1 MENDKMK
8 KILKSLL
15 IISIFVLGVVVTGY
29 ILSNANNKEVKQVVK
44 ESNDSYYIEVGEEII
59 EFTDGSYI
67 VVDANGSI
75 LE

>member
-1 MENDKMK
+1 MK

-29 ILSNANNKEVKQVVK
+29 ILSNANTKEVKQVVK
-44 ESNDSYYIEVGEEII
+44 ESNDSYYIEEGEQII
-59 EFTDGSYI
+59 EFTDGSYMI
-67 VVDANGSI
+67 VDANGSI

>member
-1 MENDKMK
+1 MK

-15 IISIFVLGVVVTGY
+15 IISIFVLGVVVIGY

>member
-44 ESNDSYYIEVGEEII
+44 ESNDSYYIEEGEQII
-59 EFTDGSYI
+59 EFTDGSYMI
-67 VVDANGSI
+67 VDANGSI

>member
-1 MENDKMK
+1 MK

-29 ILSNANNKEVKQVVK
+29 ILSNANNKEVEQVVK
-44 ESNDSYYIEVGEEII
+44 ESNDSYYIEEGEQII

-67 VVDANGSI
+67 IVDANGSI

>member
-1 MENDKMK
+1 MK

-15 IISIFVLGVVVTGY
+15 IINIFVLGVVVTGY
-29 ILSNANNKEVKQVVK
+29 ILSNANNKEVKQVGK
-44 ESNDSYYIEVGEEII
+44 ESNDSYYIEEGEQII

-67 VVDANGSI
+67 IVDANGSI

>member
-1 MENDKMK
+1 MK

-15 IISIFVLGVVVTGY
+15 IINIFVLGVVVTGH

-44 ESNDSYYIEVGEEII
+44 ESNDSYYIEAGEEIV
-59 EFTDGSYI
+59 EFADGSYI
-67 VVDANGSI
+67 IVDANGSI

>member
-1 MENDKMK
+1 MK